1 MATVRSSLIAILSS
15 RIGPIYAWG
24 LAAIGPRLRN
34 AYVGDMDLPAFY
46 PGHLLLAMPGI
57 GDANFDR
64 AVIALCA
71 HDEDGAL
78 GIDIGM
84 SVDDLGIHELLRS
97 FDIDPGG
104 IPDTPILRGGPV
116 EPQRGFVLHSL
127 DWQGD
132 GVLAAGASWGLS
144 GSLGILQA
152 IARGEGPSQYLV
164 ALGYAGWGGG
174 QLETEMTRHGWFL
187 GGDSLDE
194 MFDLPI
200 SRRWEAAFA
209 ASGID
214 ASHLVAQ
221 AGSA

>member
-1 MATVRSSLIAILSS
+1 
-15 RIGPIYAWG
+15 
-24 LAAIGPRLRN
+24 
-34 AYVGDMDLPAFY
+34 MDLPTFY

-57 GDANFDR
+57 GDVNFDR

-71 HDEDGAL
+71 HDGDGAL
-78 GIDIGM
+78 GIDIGTP
-84 SVDDLGIHELLRS
+84 VDDLGIHELLRS
-97 FDIDPGG
+97 FAIDPGG
-104 IPDTPILRGGPV
+104 IPDTPVLRGGPV

-132 GVLAAGASWGLS
+132 GVLAAGGSWGLS

-152 IARGEGPSQYLV
+152 IARGDGPRHYLI
-164 ALGYAGWGGG
+164 ALGYAGWGAG
-174 QLETEMTRHGWFL
+174 QLEREMTGHGWFL
-187 GGDSLDE
+187 GGDSLAG

-214 ASHLVAQ
+214 ASHLVGQ